1 MMRTIENG
9 VQQMSRGQLTIHS
22 QSDFA
27 KFQRWRNKFAQS
39 YAIVVILNNYN
50 ALYFHKLSK
59 KFAFYVYDLGANSL
73 KKFCNIS

>member
-9 VQQMSRGQLTIHS
+9 VRQMSRGQLTIHS

-39 YAIVVILNNYN
+39 YAIVVILSNYN

-59 KFAFYVYDLGANSL
+59 KFAFYDLGANSL

>member
-9 VQQMSRGQLTIHS
+9 VRQMSRGQLTIHS
-22 QSDFA
+22 QSDFTQ
-27 KFQRWRNKFAQS
+27 FQRWRHEFAQS

-59 KFAFYVYDLGANSL
+59 KFAFYDLGANSL

>member
-59 KFAFYVYDLGANSL
+59 KFAFYDLGANSL

>member
-9 VQQMSRGQLTIHS
+9 VRQMSRGQLTIHS

-59 KFAFYVYDLGANSL
+59 KFAFYDLGANSL